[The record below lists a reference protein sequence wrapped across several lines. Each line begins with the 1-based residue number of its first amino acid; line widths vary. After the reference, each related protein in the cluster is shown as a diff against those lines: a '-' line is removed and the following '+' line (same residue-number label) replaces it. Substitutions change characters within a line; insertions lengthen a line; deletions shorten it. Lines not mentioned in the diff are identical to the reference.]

1 MHHACAGGG
10 AAAGLGTGVGHPPVW
25 R

>member
-1 MHHACAGGG
+1 MHHGCAGGG